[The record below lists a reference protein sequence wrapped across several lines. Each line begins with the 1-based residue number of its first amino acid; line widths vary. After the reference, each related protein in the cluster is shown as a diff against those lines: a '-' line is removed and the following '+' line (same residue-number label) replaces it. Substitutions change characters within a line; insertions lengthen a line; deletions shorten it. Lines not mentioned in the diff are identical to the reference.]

1 MTQDEYTALVAETEG
16 HTPGPWRVV
25 HGESNTC
32 EPLVSI
38 IDANGECVADNE
50 RYYPEPLKSEH
61 ARLIAAAPALLAE
74 VGRLREALA
83 KYADPGIY
91 APHPHGP
98 AFDDR
103 DLSWIARQALKGGP
117 P

>member
-16 HTPGPWRVV
+16 HTPGPWKVTDDQCADP
-25 HGESNTC
+25 EWK
-32 EPLVSI
+32 LV
-38 IDANGECVADNE
+38 ANAFGTLIANVNDRGRQQKPN
-50 RYYPEPLKSEH
+50 

-103 DLSWIARQALKGGP
+103 DLSWIARQALKGGTL
-117 P
+117 